1 MARTLPLLSGYAAE
15 GVLAW
20 RGGEPLYA
28 SRFAAAAVALA
39 NRLPQRRHVLN
50 LCEER
55 YAFMLGYA
63 ASLLAGQTT
72 LLPPSRAVLAVRE
85 VCRDFPDIY
94 CLSDRGAIATEL
106 PTVEMRAEVLDAPG
120 NAQTE
125 PGKLE
130 VDAEQIAAIVFT
142 SGSTGRHMPHP
153 KNLGSLVAGART
165 LGAQLALAPGT
176 TIVGTLPPQ
185 HMFGLESTVMLP
197 MQNGL
202 AVHAGRPLL
211 PADLRAAIAALPRP
225 LWLMTSPL
233 HLRACVAEPVAL
245 QGVSGVLSSTM
256 PLAPELARAVERLWK
271 APLYEIYGSSEAG
284 MIAMRRTAQDE
295 TWRLV
300 PGLRFSERDGTLWVQ
315 GNHVREPQ
323 PVLDRVTQLDA
334 ERFTLQGRKADVV
347 KIAGKRTSL
356 EALNAALLA
365 VQGVK
370 DGVFFVP
377 DAPAGGRLIAFA
389 VAPGVSAKEIR
400 AALRQRID
408 AAFLP
413 RPLHLVAE
421 LPRGD
426 SGKIARRALA
436 ELAAALGRDIAVE
449 D

>member
-1 MARTLPLLSGYAAE
+1 MVRALPLLSGYATD

-20 RGGEPLYA
+20 RGVEPLYA
-28 SRFAAAAVALA
+28 DRFAAAAVALA
-39 NRLPQRRHVLN
+39 ERLPRRRHVLN

-72 LLPPSRAVLAVRE
+72 LLPPSRAALAVRE
-85 VCRDFPDIY
+85 ARRDFADVY

-106 PTVEMRAEVLDAPG
+106 HTVEVRDAPG

-153 KNLGSLVAGART
+153 KSLGSLVAGART
-165 LGAQLALAPGT
+165 LGAQLALSPGT
-176 TIVGTLPPQ
+176 TILGTLPPQ

-211 PADLRAAIAALPRP
+211 PADLRAAIGALPRP

-233 HLRACVAEPVAL
+233 HLRACVAESLAL
-245 QGVSGVLSSTM
+245 QGLSGVLSSTM

-284 MIAMRRTAQDE
+284 MIAMRRTAQE
-295 TWRLV
+295 QIWRLV

-334 ERFTLQGRKADVV
+334 ERFTLLGRKADVV
-347 KIAGKRTSL
+347 KIAGKRSSL

-365 VQGVK
+365 VEGVK

-377 DAPAGGRLIAFA
+377 DDPAGGRLVAFA
-389 VAPGVSAKEIR
+389 VAPGLSAGQIR

-408 AAFLP
+408 AVFLP

-426 SGKIARRALA
+426 SGKIPRRALA
-436 ELAAALGRDIAVE
+436 ELAAALGRDVSVE
-449 D
+449 G

>member
-1 MARTLPLLSGYAAE
+1 MARTLPLLSGYAAD

-20 RGGEPLYA
+20 RGGEPICA
-28 SRFAAAAVALA
+28 SRFTAAAVALA
-39 NRLPQRRHVLN
+39 DRLPRRRHVLN

-72 LLPPSRAVLAVRE
+72 LLPPSRAPQALRE
-85 VCRDFPDIY
+85 ACRDFADVY

-106 PTVEMRAEVLDAPG
+106 HTVEVHDVPGDAH
-120 NAQTE
+120 AE

-130 VDAEQIAAIVFT
+130 VDAEQVAAIVFT

-165 LGAQLALAPGT
+165 LGAQLALTPGT

-233 HLRACVAEPVAL
+233 HLRACVAESVAL

-295 TWRLV
+295 VWRLV

-334 ERFTLQGRKADVV
+334 EHFTLQGRKADVV

-365 VQGVK
+365 VHGVK

-377 DAPAGGRLIAFA
+377 DEPAGGRLLAFA
-389 VAPGVSAKEIR
+389 VAPGLSAGEIR

-421 LPRGD
+421 LPRGN
-426 SGKIARRALA
+426 SGKIPRRALA

>member
-1 MARTLPLLSGYAAE
+1 MARTLPLLSGYAAD

-20 RGGEPLYA
+20 RGGETICA
-28 SRFAAAAVALA
+28 SRFTAAAVALA
-39 NRLPQRRHVLN
+39 DRLPRRRHVLN

-72 LLPPSRAVLAVRE
+72 LLPPSRAPQALRE
-85 VCRDFPDIY
+85 ACRDFADVY

-106 PTVEMRAEVLDAPG
+106 HTVEMRVEVLDAPG

-153 KNLGSLVAGART
+153 KSLESLVAGART
-165 LGAQLALAPGT
+165 LGTQLALSPGT
-176 TIVGTLPPQ
+176 MILSTLPPQ

-211 PADLRAAIAALPRP
+211 PADLRAAAAALPRP

-233 HLRACVAEPVAL
+233 HLRACVAESVAL
-245 QGVSGVLSSTM
+245 HDVSGVLCSTM
-256 PLAPELARAVERLWK
+256 PLAGELARAVERLWK

-300 PGLRFSERDGTLWVQ
+300 PGLRFTERSGTLWVQ

-323 PVLDRVTQLDA
+323 PVLDRITQLDA
-334 ERFTLQGRKADVV
+334 ERFTLQGRKTDVV

-356 EALNAALLA
+356 EALEAALLA
-365 VQGVK
+365 VEGVK

-377 DAPAGGRLIAFA
+377 DEPAGGRLLAFA
-389 VAPGVSAKEIR
+389 VAPGVSAGEIR

-408 AAFLP
+408 AVFLP

-426 SGKIARRALA
+426 SGKIPRRALA
-436 ELAAALGRDIAVE
+436 ELAAALGRDVAVE

>member
-1 MARTLPLLSGYAAE
+1 MARTLPLLSGYAAD

-20 RGGEPLYA
+20 RGGEPICA
-28 SRFAAAAVALA
+28 SRFTAAAVALA
-39 NRLPQRRHVLN
+39 ERLPHRRHVLN

-72 LLPPSRAVLAVRE
+72 LLPPSRAPQALRE
-85 VCRDFPDIY
+85 ACHDFADVY

-106 PTVEMRAEVLDAPG
+106 ETVEVRDALGNERAER
-120 NAQTE
+120 
-125 PGKLE
+125 GKLE
-130 VDAEQIAAIVFT
+130 VNAEQVAAIVFT
-142 SGSTGRHMPHP
+142 SGSTGRHKPHP
-153 KNLGSLVAGART
+153 KSLESLVAGART
-165 LGAQLALAPGT
+165 LGTQLALSPGT
-176 TIVGTLPPQ
+176 TILSTLPPQ

-202 AVHAGRPLL
+202 AVHVGRPLL
-211 PADLRAAIAALPRP
+211 PADLRAAAAALPRP

-233 HLRACVAEPVAL
+233 HLRACVAESVAP
-245 QGVSGVLSSTM
+245 QGLSGVLSSTM
-256 PLAPELARAVERLWK
+256 PLAPELARSVERIWK

-300 PGLRFSERDGTLWVQ
+300 PGLRFSERDRTLWVQ
-315 GNHVREPQ
+315 GNHVPEPQ

-334 ERFTLQGRKADVV
+334 QRFTLQGRKADIV

-365 VQGVK
+365 VEGVK

-377 DAPAGGRLIAFA
+377 DAPAGGRLVAFA
-389 VAPGVSAKEIR
+389 VAPGLSAAEIR
-400 AALRQRID
+400 AGLRQRID

-421 LPRGD
+421 LPRGA
-426 SGKIARRALA
+426 SGKIPRRALA
-436 ELAAALGRDIAVE
+436 ELAAALGRDVALE

>member
-1 MARTLPLLSGYAAE
+1 VTARKLPLLTGYE
-15 GVLAW
+15 PDGVLAW
-20 RGGEPLYA
+20 RGGEPLHA
-28 SRFAAAAVALA
+28 SRFAAAAMALA
-39 NRLPQRRHVLN
+39 ERLPSRRHVLN

-72 LLPPSRAVLAVRE
+72 LLPPSRAPQALRE
-85 VCRDFPDIY
+85 ACRDFADVY
-94 CLSDRGAIATEL
+94 CLSDRGAIATQL
-106 PTVEMRAEVLDAPG
+106 HTVEVRDAPG
-120 NAQTE
+120 SACAE

-130 VDAEQIAAIVFT
+130 VDAEQVAAIVFT

-153 KNLGSLVAGART
+153 KSLGSLVAGART
-165 LGAQLALAPGT
+165 LGAQLALSPGT
-176 TIVGTLPPQ
+176 TILGTLPPQ
-185 HMFGLESTVMLP
+185 HMFGLEATVMLP

-233 HLRACVAEPVAL
+233 HLRACVAESLAL

-315 GNHVREPQ
+315 GNHVRAPQ
-323 PVLDRVTQLDA
+323 PVLDRVMQLDA

-356 EALNAALLA
+356 EALETALLA
-365 VQGVK
+365 VEGVK

-377 DAPAGGRLIAFA
+377 DEPAGGRLIAFA

-408 AAFLP
+408 AVFLP

-426 SGKIARRALA
+426 SGKIPRRALA
-436 ELAAALGRDIAVE
+436 ELAAALGRDVAVE